1 MSLSL
6 LYLSED
12 YAASKVHHELL
23 KRLAYKGLNID
34 VFTVVRLVDK
44 INDIRTSYLDINYNV
59 AAYTLEPIYE
69 NFYRYIFGLKKRI
82 KLNKLLSLISIEATD
97 IIHAATLFSEGSI
110 AYELYKRYRIPYTVA
125 VRGTD
130 IDLYLSKMPHLWRMG
145 KRILTSASK
154 IIFISSVLHD
164 KFTNKRPVRKIYDS
178 IKEKC
183 LIIPN
188 GIEDYWITNQKDKV
202 ENRKTNQLLYIGR
215 FDKNK
220 NVESLIKAVL
230 NLRHN
235 FPNITLNL
243 VGGGDACHN
252 EIMRY
257 CNLFP
262 KFIHYFGKISDK
274 RKLTEIIRSN
284 DIFTMVS
291 HSETFGLVYLEALSQ
306 GLPIL
311 YTNGQGI
318 DGSVPSIVGEK
329 ADSDDINDITSK
341 IEKLLLN
348 YNFYQP
354 SSVDFTSFSWDNI
367 SDRYI
372 ELYKQIID

>member
-1 MSLSL
+1 MKL

-23 KRLAYKGLNID
+23 KRLAYKGMDID

-44 INDIRTSYLDINYNV
+44 TNDIRRSYLDINYNV

-69 NFYRYIFGLKKRI
+69 KFYRYIFGLKKRI
-82 KLNKLLSLISIEATD
+82 KLNKLLSLISLEGTD

-110 AYELYKRYRIPYTVA
+110 AYELYKRYGIPYTVA

-130 IDLYLSKMPHLWRMG
+130 VDLYLSKMPHLWRMG
-145 KRILTSASK
+145 QRILCSASK
-154 IIFISSVLHD
+154 IIFISRVLHD
-164 KFTNKRPVRKIYDS
+164 KFTNKRPIKKIYES
-178 IKEKC
+178 INKKC

-188 GIEDYWITNQKDKV
+188 GIEDYWIANHRDKTTNK
-202 ENRKTNQLLYIGR
+202 KTNQLLYIGR

-220 NVESLIKAVL
+220 NVENLIKAVL
-230 NLRHN
+230 NLRQS

-243 VGGGDACHN
+243 VGGGDVCHN
-252 EIMRY
+252 AIMQY
-257 CNLFP
+257 CKIFP
-262 KFIHYFGKISDK
+262 QWIHYLGKVYDK
-274 RKLTEIIRSN
+274 SKLAEIIRSN

-311 YTNGQGI
+311 YTARQGI
-318 DGSVPSIVGEK
+318 DGTVPAVVGEK
-329 ADSDDINDITSK
+329 ADSTDIDDITSK
-341 IEKLLLN
+341 IKKLLIN
-348 YNFYQP
+348 YSYYQP
-354 SSVDFTSFSWDNI
+354 TAVNLRNFSWDSI

-372 ELYKQIID
+372 ELFKQIID